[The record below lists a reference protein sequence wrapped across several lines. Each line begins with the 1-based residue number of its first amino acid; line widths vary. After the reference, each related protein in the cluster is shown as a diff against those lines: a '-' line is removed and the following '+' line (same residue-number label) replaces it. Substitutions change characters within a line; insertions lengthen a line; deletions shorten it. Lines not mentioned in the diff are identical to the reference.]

1 MAACVE
7 SGTIRLVEK
16 LRRKEREE
24 VAKIKKQL

>member
-1 MAACVE
+1 MATTIE